1 MDLDIFSDIYMSY
14 IDIFYQYELID
25 AFQESMDVITKQNWL
40 GNIQGKDQQNRNK
53 AIAKVISPLTEKLLS
68 ISGEHAVRSLPQKVK
83 NWIAD
88 TAILAAEMNG
98 ETISW
103 ILPEVDPIDPVIP
116 EPKAP
121 KVSQVVF

>member
-116 EPKAP
+116 EPTAP

>member
-40 GNIQGKDQQNRNK
+40 GNIQGEDQQNRNK

-68 ISGEHAVRSLPQKVK
+68 INGEHAVRSLP
-83 NWIAD
+83 
-88 TAILAAEMNG
+88 
-98 ETISW
+98 
-103 ILPEVDPIDPVIP
+103 
-116 EPKAP
+116 
-121 KVSQVVF
+121 